1 MSMTREGRRVE
12 DRSLTKWN
20 ITKYS
25 QNLKLETEDEIARE
39 AAMTVM
45 LHGEQY
51 ATIVC
56 TPASMEEMVLG
67 FLATEGLI
75 LSIRDVKQLDIDEK
89 RGFAYVTLHYTQTL
103 PNNQERWIGS
113 CCGKSR
119 EFYLKQ
125 DVKSAK
131 TIMTDT
137 PIALENVYA
146 LMKQF
151 EENAETRNR
160 TGGVHQ
166 AAIATEENILAAFID
181 IGRHNA
187 LDKLYGHLLKEKIPL
202 KNKFILFSGRVSSEI
217 VLKVSKIGVGM
228 LIAKSAPTDLALK
241 LADDL
246 NVSVIGFAKEAS
258 LNVYTNHT
266 NVYEA
271 RAMKN
276 HSQHGG

>member
-1 MSMTREGRRVE
+1 
-12 DRSLTKWN
+12 
-20 ITKYS
+20 
-25 QNLKLETEDEIARE
+25 
-39 AAMTVM
+39 
-45 LHGEQY
+45 
-51 ATIVC
+51 
-56 TPASMEEMVLG
+56 
-67 FLATEGLI
+67 
-75 LSIRDVKQLDIDEK
+75 
-89 RGFAYVTLHYTQTL
+89 
-103 PNNQERWIGS
+103 
-113 CCGKSR
+113 
-119 EFYLKQ
+119 
-125 DVKSAK
+125 
-131 TIMTDT
+131 T

-187 LDKLYGHLLKEKIPL
+187 LDKLYGHLLKEKTPL
-202 KNKFILFSGRVSSEI
+202 TNTFMLCSVIVASETA
-217 VLKVSKIGVGM
+217 LKVSTLGVGM
-228 LIAKSAPTDLALK
+228 LIAKSAQTDVAMK

-246 NVSVIGFAKEAS
+246 NVSLIGLAKEAS

-266 NVYEA
+266 SGYEA

>member
-1 MSMTREGRRVE
+1 VE

-39 AAMTVM
+39 AAMTIM
-45 LHGEQY
+45 LDGEQY

-89 RGFAYVTLHYTQTL
+89 RGFAYVTLHYTPTL

-125 DVKSAK
+125 DVKTAK

-276 HSQHGG
+276 HSQHGS

>member
-1 MSMTREGRRVE
+1 MDEQ
-12 DRSLTKWN
+12 SLTSWN
-20 ITKYS
+20 IIKYS
-25 QNLKLETEDEIARE
+25 RNLKLETEDEIARE
-39 AAMTVM
+39 AAMTIM

-56 TPASMEEMVLG
+56 TPTSMEEMVIG

-75 LSIRDVKQLDIDEK
+75 RKTSDMKQLQIDEE
-89 RGFAYVTLHYTQTL
+89 RGFAYVTLYHMPTL
-103 PNNQERWIGS
+103 VNNQERWIGS

-125 DVKSAK
+125 DVKTAK

-137 PIALENVYA
+137 PIALEHVYE

-202 KNKFILFSGRVSSEI
+202 QHTFILFSGRVSSEI

-271 RAMKN
+271 KAMKKRI
-276 HSQHGG
+276 QDGR

>member
-1 MSMTREGRRVE
+1 ME

-25 QNLKLETEDEIARE
+25 QNLTLETEDEIARE

-45 LHGEQY
+45 LDGEQY

-75 LSIRDVKQLDIDEK
+75 LSIGDVEQLDIDEK
-89 RGFAYVTLHYTQTL
+89 RGFAYVTLHYTPTL

-125 DVKSAK
+125 DVKTAK